1 MKKKNI
7 IESIVIFIISVLSHF
22 TYDIIKMPILSIF
35 FPVNESIFEHMKLI
49 ITPVLIYT
57 LGKYLYYKY
66 KNMNT
71 DNMFLASVISSIL
84 GIIGYLI
91 VYLPVDNIIG
101 YNTFF
106 AIGLLFITFIFI
118 VNIDKILIKRLNIKH
133 NNLLALIIIVIT
145 YIIFTYLTYRPPHNY
160 LFLDITNNSY
170 GIKKDKF

>member
-7 IESIVIFIISVLSHF
+7 IESIVIFTLSVLAHF
-22 TYDIIKMPILSIF
+22 TYDIIKMSILSIF

-49 ITPVLIYT
+49 ITPVLVYT
-57 LGKYLYYKY
+57 LAKYLYYKC

-71 DNMFLASVISSIL
+71 DNIFLASIISSIL

-91 VYLPVDNIIG
+91 VYLPVNNIIG

-106 AIGLLFITFIFI
+106 AISLLFIVFIFI
-118 VNIDKILIKRLNIKH
+118 VNIDKILIKKLNIKH
-133 NNLLALIIIVIT
+133 SNLLALIIIVLSYT
-145 YIIFTYLTYRPPHNY
+145 VFTYLTYKPPHNY

-170 GIKKDKF
+170 GIQKR